1 MASEDSEKID
11 TMESETE
18 QFFPGQKR
26 RPRLTMDELISL
38 KDFKESK
45 DSSEVQQKYAKKAIH
60 PTCSNIPQTVL
71 APKTT
76 IYIYMY

>member
-38 KDFKESK
+38 KDFKQFCYMIES
-45 DSSEVQQKYAKKAIH
+45 DGI
-60 PTCSNIPQTVL
+60 L
-71 APKTT
+71 
-76 IYIYMY
+76 YILSKR